1 MGPSQRLHDLEC
13 LFTLH
18 SSTVLFVYSGR
29 GIHCTVLYP
38 ASYIQ
43 PYNTIFPYFQSCSN
57 ITSNSGEAIY
67 ISIYSHYTSG
77 LLFLSLF
84 CLLSFFFVWC
94 GSCVHISVNLYFSS
108 SPKIQKFTIFKIK
121 TCHLSFHI
129 PFKFKLSLLNIKTY
143 SVFFFFFR

>member
-13 LFTLH
+13 LSTLH

-84 CLLSFFFVWC
+84 FLLFFFLFDVEAV
-94 GSCVHISVNLYFSS
+94 SIYLLTYISLA
-108 SPKIQKFTIFKIK
+108 PKKYK
-121 TCHLSFHI
+121 
-129 PFKFKLSLLNIKTY
+129 SLLFLKLKLATFPFIYLLN
-143 SVFFFFFR
+143 SN